1 MIWLVPFTILL
12 FRLLVSLFWCLWKEK
27 ENNDCGAV
35 CWCSHT
41 VSDSTIFKWF
51 FGVLLNVLP
60 LVTCCLLY
68 LLRTRLIKEFCSFS
82 HSSCSCGVPLL
93 QFQKTHFLQEE
104 AARAK
109 ERKEVTSSSCGNHP
123 FSSKFYPPPQK
134 LYCNGSSHAGVFL
147 YLYLYLLHRWQEEG
161 SPCSSSHARGI
172 CRPWSCRSRQ
182 ENRPGL
188 ARLGKRQEARKH
200 RRSKVQSGPMQES
213 VSPQSRQETLQNKQK
228 MTSKKNRQRTYC
240 KSAVRVALQCDFGDF
255 GKQVEIL
262 ISIPTS
268 LTSFQLQYYIRG
280 WG

>member
-41 VSDSTIFKWF
+41 VSLSTKFRWIFWSL
-51 FGVLLNVLP
+51 VVR
-60 LVTCCLLY
+60 VTCCY
-68 LLRTRLIKEFCSFS
+68 LLPAVLLTNTSDQRVLQFFTLLRFN
-82 HSSCSCGVPLL
+82 CSCGVPLL

-161 SPCSSSHARGI
+161 SPCSSSSHARGI

-188 ARLGKRQEARKH
+188 ARPGKRQEARGK
-200 RRSKVQSGPMQES
+200 KTPALQSSIRTNARKCLPAN
-213 VSPQSRQETLQNKQK
+213 LDKK
-228 MTSKKNRQRTYC
+228 LFKTSKKWHRKKTDR
-240 KSAVRVALQCDFGDF
+240 
-255 GKQVEIL
+255 EL
-262 ISIPTS
+262 IAKV
-268 LTSFQLQYYIRG
+268 QLE
-280 WG
+280 

>member
-1 MIWLVPFTILL
+1 MIVGQFADAPTQ
-12 FRLLVSLFWCLWKEK
+12 SQTPQYSS
-27 ENNDCGAV
+27 G
-35 CWCSHT
+35 
-41 VSDSTIFKWF
+41 F
-51 FGVLLNVLP
+51 FGVLLYVLP
-60 LVTCCLLY
+60 VATCCLLY
-68 LLRTRLIKEFCSFS
+68 FLRTRLIKEFCSFS

-161 SPCSSSHARGI
+161 SPCSSHARGI

-188 ARLGKRQEARKH
+188 ARLGKRQENTGAPKFNPDQC
-200 RRSKVQSGPMQES
+200 KK
-213 VSPQSRQETLQNKQK
+213 VSPRQSRQETLQNKQK